1 MGSIVT
7 GFLSADAASH
17 AADTQAG
24 YIKTAQADIQ
34 KNMDPAVV
42 NAQALAADQLRATNQ
57 ISLQEQIDPSLAAQ
71 RVQSQK
77 MLSTQ
82 LGGIGTSASDTL
94 SAQAA
99 AEAAAAG
106 PGEQA
111 SSAALTGQANQL
123 LKAGATL
130 PADVQ
135 ASLMQSGL
143 EQAGQATGSASARG
157 AGGTILQQVLG
168 MGGLQLQQQRQQ
180 QAASLM
186 TTASGLDA
194 QRSQI
199 LQGLFPRLQQQQMGN
214 IGATS
219 NILQQ
224 SNSMLPQAGL
234 SGADVA
240 NVWLQRVG
248 AQNQLTQQLGSVV
261 SKGQLAAGQATAGAW
276 GGVANLAGSAAMG
289 AI

>member
-1 MGSIVT
+1 
-7 GFLSADAASH
+7 
-17 AADTQAG
+17 
-24 YIKTAQADIQ
+24 
-34 KNMDPAVV
+34 VV
-42 NAQALAADQLRATNQ
+42 NAQALAADQLRASNQ
-57 ISLQEQIDPSLAAQ
+57 LSLQEQIDPSLAAQ

-106 PGEQA
+106 PGTQA
-111 SSAALTGQANQL
+111 SAAALNDQANQL

-135 ASLMQSGL
+135 ASLMQAGL
-143 EQAGQATGSASARG
+143 QQAGQATGSANARG
-157 AGGTILQQVLG
+157 AGGPILQQVLG

-186 TTASGLDA
+186 TTASGLES

-276 GGVANLAGSAAMG
+276 GGVANLAGSIAMG
-289 AI
+289 AA

>member
-1 MGSIVT
+1 
-7 GFLSADAASH
+7 
-17 AADTQAG
+17 
-24 YIKTAQADIQ
+24 
-34 KNMDPAVV
+34 
-42 NAQALAADQLRATNQ
+42 
-57 ISLQEQIDPSLAAQ
+57 
-71 RVQSQK
+71 
-77 MLSTQ
+77 
-82 LGGIGTSASDTL
+82 
-94 SAQAA
+94 
-99 AEAAAAG
+99 
-106 PGEQA
+106 
-111 SSAALTGQANQL
+111 
-123 LKAGATL
+123 
-130 PADVQ
+130 
-135 ASLMQSGL
+135 
-143 EQAGQATGSASARG
+143 
-157 AGGTILQQVLG
+157 

>member
-24 YIKTAQADIQ
+24 WIQTARDDVN

-42 NAQALAADQLRATNQ
+42 NAQALAADQLRAKNQ
-57 ISLQEQIDPSLAAQ
+57 LSLQEQIDPSLAAQ
-71 RVQSQK
+71 RVQAQK

-82 LGGIGTSASDTL
+82 MGGIGLSSSDTL
-94 SAQAA
+94 AAQAA

-106 PGEQA
+106 PGVTA
-111 SSAALTGQANQL
+111 NSAALVDQANQL

-130 PADVQ
+130 PPDVQ
-135 ASLMQSGL
+135 AQLMQAGL
-143 EQAGQATGSASARG
+143 EQTGGVQGTASARG
-157 AGGTILQQVLG
+157 AGGTILQSVLG
-168 MGGLQLQQQRQQ
+168 TGALNLQQQRQQ

-186 TTASGLDA
+186 TTASGLES
-194 QRSQI
+194 QRAQI

-219 NILQQ
+219 NLLQQ
-224 SNSMLPQAGL
+224 SNAMLPQAGL

-248 AQNQLTQQLGSVV
+248 AANQLTQQMGSVI
-261 SKGQLAAGQATAGAW
+261 SKGQLAAGQANASAW
-276 GGVANLAGSAAMG
+276 GGVANLAGSVALG
-289 AI
+289 GI